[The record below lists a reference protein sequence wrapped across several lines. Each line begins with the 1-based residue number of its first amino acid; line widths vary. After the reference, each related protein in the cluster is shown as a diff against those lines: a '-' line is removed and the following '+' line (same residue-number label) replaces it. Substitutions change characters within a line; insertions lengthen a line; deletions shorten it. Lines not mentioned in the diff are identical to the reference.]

1 MKSFCAILAIL
12 VLSSIFLFAQTK
24 DEQAIQQVLNE
35 VATALKA
42 KDLATLNRIWAD
54 DYIFVSP
61 AGTVANKVQRAAAIT
76 AGTPDEFFAYEDVK
90 TRIYGNTAVINTMV
104 KSKNASQVNATTI
117 PSTLVMVKNSGR
129 WQIVNGQGT
138 MAAVNTPGTNDEQA
152 IKQIKQIEQELLDAL
167 LKGDASAN
175 ERYQADN
182 YVFTAPDGT
191 VMNKAKGIADIKSGD
206 LKFESSKM
214 DDIKVQ
220 VHGHTAV
227 VTCRTTDKGKYK
239 DIDLSGQYRWTDT
252 FAKTNGRWLLVA
264 GHGTKIMQQ

>member
-1 MKSFCAILAIL
+1 MKRFSAILAML
-12 VLSSIFLFAQTK
+12 ALSFTFLFAQSK
-24 DEQAIQQVLNE
+24 DEQAIRQVLNE
-35 VATALKA
+35 VPAALKT

-54 DYIFVSP
+54 DYMFVSP
-61 AGTVANKVQRAAAIT
+61 SGTVSNKTQRTATIT
-76 AGTPDEFFAYEDVK
+76 SGTPSDFFAYEDIK
-90 TRIYGNTAVINTMV
+90 IRFYGNTAVINTIV
-104 KSKNASQVNATTI
+104 KRKTAGQVNTI
-117 PSTLVMVKNSGR
+117 IDHTTLVMVKNSGR
-129 WQIVNGQGT
+129 WQMVNGQGT
-138 MAAVNTPGTNDEQA
+138 TIAADTPVTNDEQA
-152 IKQIKQIEQELLDAL
+152 IKQIEQELLDAL

-175 ERYQADN
+175 ERYQADT

-220 VHGHTAV
+220 VYGNTAV

-239 DIDLSGQYRWTDT
+239 DMDLSGQYRWTDT
-252 FAKTNGRWLLVA
+252 FAKTNGRWQLVA

>member
-1 MKSFCAILAIL
+1 
-12 VLSSIFLFAQTK
+12 
-24 DEQAIQQVLNE
+24 
-35 VATALKA
+35 
-42 KDLATLNRIWAD
+42 
-54 DYIFVSP
+54 
-61 AGTVANKVQRAAAIT
+61 
-76 AGTPDEFFAYEDVK
+76 
-90 TRIYGNTAVINTMV
+90 MV
-104 KSKNASQVNATTI
+104 KVKNAGQVDPTVN
-117 PSTLVMVKNSGR
+117 PSTLVMVKNNGR

-138 MAAVNTPGTNDEQA
+138 TAATNTTATNDEQA
-152 IKQIKQIEQELLDAL
+152 IKQIEQELLDAL

-175 ERYQADN
+175 ERYQTDT

-220 VHGHTAV
+220 VYGNTAV

-239 DIDLSGQYRWTDT
+239 DTDLSGQYRWTDT
-252 FAKTNGRWLLVA
+252 FAKTNGRWQLVA